1 MKNLNALLIALFLG
15 VASIGFA
22 QNDNVGIGTTTPDPS
37 ALLELEAN
45 DKGFLIPRIAL
56 QSDVDVTTISAPATS
71 LLVFNTNAGMTN
83 GGVGFWYFDGT
94 KWVSLT
100 GGGSGGSTT
109 DHNTLNEAYNEGG
122 PGAGRVITA
131 NSGAVE
137 INHSSLASGNKAII
151 ATTNQNESFAIDATN
166 SGTGVALRGQSTQ
179 ASNSF
184 AAIQGET
191 NSTVATNSA
200 ILGANSGAGYGV
212 AGQIPASATGA
223 AAIFGNNLR
232 TNGGHGVL
240 GEGYNGVVGISSR
253 MDGFGVYGMN
263 TGAYD
268 PTGTV
273 PTAGVY
279 GIGITGVYGQTTDLT
294 NGWAGYFTFD
304 IGVEGDAYALGQW
317 FNVSDY
323 RLKRNV
329 TPIPNALEKI
339 MSLSGNSY
347 TLSIPYRNE
356 AGEVTTQE
364 KVEYGVIAQEVEAV
378 FPEMISEKAVFN
390 RLGDNTEY
398 KTVSYD
404 QLIPVAI
411 EAIKELN
418 EKINQ
423 LEEKIIQLEAQ

>member
-317 FNVSDY
+317 FSVSDY

>member
-1 MKNLNALLIALFLG
+1 MHYLLLFFLG

>member
-94 KWVSLT
+94 KWVPLT

-191 NSTVATNSA
+191 NSTVTTNSA

-268 PTGTV
+268 PTETV

-304 IGVEGDAYALGQW
+304 IGVEGDGYALGQW
-317 FNVSDY
+317 FIVSDY